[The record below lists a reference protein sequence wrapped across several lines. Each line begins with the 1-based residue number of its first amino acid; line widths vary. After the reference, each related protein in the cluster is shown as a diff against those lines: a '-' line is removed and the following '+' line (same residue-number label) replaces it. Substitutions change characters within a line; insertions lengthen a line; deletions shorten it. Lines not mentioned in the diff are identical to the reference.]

1 VTTVQPIRINGTT
14 IFVEV
19 DELPPAPAPDHDP
32 AEPGPIPGPPS
43 TPGAGPQ
50 GSLEDLD
57 DVVERLGDV
66 GDSLRTT
73 CTALYNAM
81 RDATAELR
89 PDGIELQF
97 GVKLGGEMG
106 VPFVAKG
113 TSEANFS
120 IKLTWAPDNV

>member
-19 DELPPAPAPDHDP
+19 DQPPPVS
-32 AEPGPIPGPPS
+32 GV
-43 TPGAGPQ
+43 PGAPGGPQ

-81 RDATAELR
+81 RDATAELK